1 MCPGDCGDLKNC
13 AYEKAD
19 GTWDT
24 TICKDV
30 IERMTKEKSHCLDNF
45 YCWWRHYEQPSSF
58 NCTDKCPPTCKT

>member
-45 YCWWRHYEQPSSF
+45 YCWWRHYE
-58 NCTDKCPPTCKT
+58 